1 MSKIS
6 LFKSLLVVQTLGL
19 TIYTLWAFQ
28 NEGANLFGVFIQN
41 LISLNWSGQFNLDFL
56 CYLLLSGLWIMWR
69 NQYTMTSIFL
79 GLSAMVLGI
88 VWFAPY
94 VLWLIHKEK
103 GDLKRVL
110 VGTR

>member
-6 LFKSLLVVQTLGL
+6 LLKTLLVVQTLGL
-19 TIYTLWAFQ
+19 LIYTFWAFQ

-56 CYLLLSGLWIMWR
+56 SYLLLSGLWIMWR
-69 NQYTMTSIFL
+69 NQYTMTSILL
-79 GLSAMVLGI
+79 GLLAMVLGI